1 MVDADVVGQG
11 IVNRPDM
18 VETAYDCISPHSG
31 ERKPFLGGDL
41 IADRRSAE
49 EVEGDEMS
57 SGTYEGNLCT
67 LAILSRAKVKKI
79 G

>member
-1 MVDADVVGQG
+1 MVSSQQWSRCSPERSSVVDADVVGQG

-57 SGTYEGNLCT
+57 SGTYG
-67 LAILSRAKVKKI
+67 
-79 G
+79 